1 MKTYTE
7 INNRLTRCK
16 VFIDLG
22 KTVIVRLKDGRDFQ
36 ILKSNLKFRKTKK

>member
-1 MKTYTE
+1 MKIYTE
-7 INNRLTRCK
+7 INKKLTRCK

-22 KTVIVRLKDGRDFQ
+22 KSVIVRLKNGRDFQ